1 MYEYRFITVKRF
13 VLKKK
18 KKNRKVVD
26 PTKKMFI
33 WSGVLTKH
41 NLYMLTRI
49 LLCKHQ
55 IRKHLFDA
63 LVFVL
68 GLVFPSLSNAIRVG
82 SRVRRGQIIG
92 VPPHQRKLPC
102 PIVTPQDPMEPHHV
116 T

>member
-68 GLVFPSLSNAIRVG
+68 GLVFPSLSAMQLGLAVG
-82 SRVRRGQIIG
+82 
-92 VPPHQRKLPC
+92 
-102 PIVTPQDPMEPHHV
+102 
-116 T
+116 